1 MKNKKI
7 IVTIVMFI
15 FSIGVIRHYALN
27 GDSSVQSALKTYDW
41 IGTENKKALDYS
53 GKGVTVWLT
62 DLDAD
67 GERDILLVNS
77 GTVEIEAFEWL
88 RIEQG
93 ELISKGGGY
102 GFPLFGKN
110 SLGEYSVYR
119 KKENEHI
126 IILETTD
133 CTGGYMRNVWTE
145 FNLENRSCIPVFA
158 AAEPYM
164 DLGGAN
170 IKSFYAFS
178 DEMKD
183 AGKDFSFLEY
193 QFHTEERYQQYC
205 IDEDTFR
212 DAFKKYLEQFSCE
225 KETMFYKSITYEL
238 QFNNEEI
245 PFSNKQ
251 IGDTVMNAMRKNI
264 EKMVELP
271 EIPGHGQMYEIY
283 REQTRT
289 SCCPVWY
296 AAGKR
301 ENISGRL
308 PVGIER

>member
-1 MKNKKI
+1 MKNKNI
-7 IVTIVMFI
+7 IFTVIIFI
-15 FSIGVIRHYALN
+15 ISVVIIRHYVLDR
-27 GDSSVQSALKTYDW
+27 DSSALSALKKYDW

-53 GKGVTVWLT
+53 GNGVTVWIT

-77 GTVEIEAFEWL
+77 GMVEIEAFEWL
-88 RIEQG
+88 KIEQG

-119 KKENEHI
+119 KKENDHI

-133 CTGGYMRNVWTE
+133 CTGGYMRNVWIE
-145 FNLENRSCIPVFA
+145 YNLENMSCIPVFA

-164 DLGGAN
+164 DLGDAN

-183 AGKDFSFLEY
+183 AGKNFSFLEY
-193 QFHTEERYQQYC
+193 QFHTEEIYKQYC
-205 IDEDTFR
+205 IDEDKFR
-212 DAFKKYLEQFSCE
+212 DVFKKYLEQFSCE
-225 KETMFYKSITYEL
+225 KETMFYKSITYQL
-238 QFNNEEI
+238 QFDNEEI
-245 PFSNKQ
+245 SFSNKQ
-251 IGDTVMNAMRKNI
+251 IGDKVMNAMRKNMG
-264 EKMVELP
+264 KMVELP

-283 REQTRT
+283 IDQIRT
-289 SCCPVWY
+289 EPG
-296 AAGKR
+296 ADQHGTQLA
-301 ENISGRL
+301 EDQ
-308 PVGIER
+308 